1 MIWPELTSLRRKLI
15 ATFLLVTENNWFHN
29 LRNWRRPLKGER
41 AIGKKGEGTG
51 REREN
56 SLLLPRV
63 FSFPFTPASQVTDFM
78 VVC

>member
-1 MIWPELTSLRRKLI
+1 MIWPELISLRRKLI
-15 ATFLLVTENNWFHN
+15 TTFLLVTENNWFHN
-29 LRNWRRPLKGER
+29 LRSWRKPLKGER

-63 FSFPFTPASQVTDFM
+63 FSFPFTPASRVTDFM